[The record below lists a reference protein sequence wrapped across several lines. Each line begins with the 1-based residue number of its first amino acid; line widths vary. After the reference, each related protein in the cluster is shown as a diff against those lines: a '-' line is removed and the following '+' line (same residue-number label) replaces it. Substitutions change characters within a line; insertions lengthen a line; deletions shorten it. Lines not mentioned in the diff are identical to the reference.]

1 MVAAY
6 KSFAER
12 AQNPSIKPL
21 LLFISYDSLK
31 HSRILR
37 ALSELIAETTVTA
50 NECEAMLGKAWRKS
64 VFQAQKETIK
74 KEKIEDSEL
83 ASLIDKMINFES
95 FVGEEYLTTL
105 HLKTI
110 QLIVPDP
117 RIDQANLKRILGWI
131 VEDEERHELIL
142 TKIKALTTTPKEK

>member
-1 MVAAY
+1 MNDRQRGEPTRQLRRTREISRNFCSVQAFSKKKWQRHTKAS
-6 KSFAER
+6 KKE
-12 AQNPSIKPL
+12 PKTPPIKPL

-50 NECEAMLGKAWRKS
+50 DECEAMLGKAWRRS

-117 RIDQANLKRILGWI
+117 
-131 VEDEERHELIL
+131 E
-142 TKIKALTTTPKEK
+142 